1 MMIEQALHDRL
12 AIVERAFDT
21 ERMNIDGPSRG
32 HHAPLHLGNAPV
44 RKQHNQI
51 DIREACEG
59 VDRGAAGIA
68 RGRDHDGGALRAL
81 FEHMVHQSRDQLHRH
96 VLERQGRA
104 VKQFQQELMRT
115 DLIQR
120 DDGGMTEGGV
130 GVVGHGAQIG
140 VGNFA
145 ADKRADH
152 VDRDFPI
159 GPAEKSGDRLRRK
172 LRPGLRHVKTA
183 VAGKPG
189 QHHVAEGQFRG
200 LTPCGNI
207 LRHAALQR
215 PFLQSSL

>member
-1 MMIEQALHDRL
+1 
-12 AIVERAFDT
+12 
-21 ERMNIDGPSRG
+21 
-32 HHAPLHLGNAPV
+32 
-44 RKQHNQI
+44 
-51 DIREACEG
+51 
-59 VDRGAAGIA
+59 
-68 RGRDHDGGALRAL
+68 
-81 FEHMVHQSRDQLHRH
+81 
-96 VLERQGRA
+96 
-104 VKQFQQELMRT
+104 VKQFENELMGA
-115 DLIQR
+115 DLAKR
-120 DDGGMTEGGV
+120 NDGGMPEGGV

-159 GPAEKSGDRLRRK
+159 RPAEKSGDRLRRK

-200 LTPCGNI
+200 LAPCGNI

-215 PFLQSSL
+215 PFLQSSP